1 MFGLSIYACPGNVAV
16 FACCGNL
23 SSVTLSLTRVKGFLK
38 SFVACPNLKR
48 LNVRGANGVS
58 GKADE
63 LQTAL
68 PLCTVVM

>member
-1 MFGLSIYACPGNVAV
+1 
-16 FACCGNL
+16 
-23 SSVTLSLTRVKGFLK
+23 VTLSLTRVKGFLK